1 MQVGGRKQKYKNA
14 QKQTKRRTNANPQP
28 CMHHCL
34 FRNGPQSLREATCR
48 SHTRTTGEA
57 LQSNQR
63 EPNPRGPKSG
73 IRRDMRSGKA
83 SEGGPINRNLRDIR
97 SIKTSAGGPIN
108 GAPQDMSSRDNSAGG
123 PDKRGPRDMSS
134 RNTSAGGPINGI
146 RRKIRT
152 RTIPRGAR

>member
-1 MQVGGRKQKYKNA
+1 MESVRPRDQSGLQVGGRKQKYKNA

-28 CMHHCL
+28 CMRHCL

-83 SEGGPINRNLRDIR
+83 SEGGPINGILRDIR

-108 GAPQDMSSRDNSAGG
+108 GAPQDMSSRNNSAG
-123 PDKRGPRDMSS
+123 
-134 RNTSAGGPINGI
+134 APINGPPGYEFE
-146 RRKIRT
+146 KHF
-152 RTIPRGAR
+152 RGGVR